1 MYVHFL
7 PPAPQKPIHEEPTY
21 DDDRPQNADER
32 RCGRQRLVR
41 ARLFVI
47 HAAERTVAARQTCE
61 VAMKF
66 SRAPWIGVSRPLVE
80 SLKPMNAAILPK
92 KILLVDDEPQIIE
105 VLDRYLTDDGFI
117 IIRAHDGLQALEMFR
132 EEHPDLI
139 VLDIN
144 MPVMNGLEAF
154 KIIREQSRV
163 PVIMLTSRVD
173 EVDRVVGLELGAD
186 DYVTKP
192 FSPREVAARVKAVLR
207 RSGLPVD
214 GERDQELTVGD
225 LRINLREHEVHVAG
239 RAAEVTATE
248 FHILEI
254 LAEQP
259 GRAFT
264 RTQLLDRIK
273 SGELEIYDRTLDRHI
288 ANLRRKV
295 EPDPSNPRYILTV
308 IGVGYKMAKNP

>member
-1 MYVHFL
+1 M
-7 PPAPQKPIHEEPTY
+7 
-21 DDDRPQNADER
+21 
-32 RCGRQRLVR
+32 
-41 ARLFVI
+41 
-47 HAAERTVAARQTCE
+47 
-61 VAMKF
+61 
-66 SRAPWIGVSRPLVE
+66 S
-80 SLKPMNAAILPK
+80 AAISPK

-117 IIRAHDGLQALEMFR
+117 IIQAHDGLQALEMFR

-139 VLDIN
+139 VLDLN
-144 MPVMNGLEAF
+144 MPGLNGLDAF
-154 KIIREQSRV
+154 KIIRQESRV

-207 RSGLPVD
+207 RSGPSA
-214 GERDQELTVGD
+214 GRDREQELTVGD
-225 LRINLREHEVHVAG
+225 LRINRREHEVHVAG
-239 RAAEVTATE
+239 RTADVTATE

-259 GRAFT
+259 GRTFT
-264 RTQLLDRIK
+264 RAQVLDRVK
-273 SGELEIYDRTLDRHI
+273 SGELEVFDRTLDRHI